1 MKIDQ
6 DGYDWL
12 YKELDITPMKED
24 KPLVYSLGVCANNR
38 SKLNG

>member
-12 YKELDITPMKED
+12 YKELDIKPVAEQ
-24 KPLVYSLGVCANNR
+24 KPLVYSLGACAH
-38 SKLNG
+38 SKRGQNG